1 MTTKQIIATILFAFS
16 VLIVSAQPKALTISD
31 AEKQGLSISHLD
43 SIYKSAVH
51 VDSTQAVF
59 KTEAEQQAM
68 GEAYMKLLQDFG
80 TFLTANNFKWE
91 KPTRGFNRIYFN
103 SDGTIDYFLYNFQ
116 TTTVKPEDQL
126 SQEKQNEF
134 NRLLNLFIKDYKISL
149 TAKTKFAQC
158 SPIKYMP
165 KEPK

>member
-1 MTTKQIIATILFAFS
+1 MTTKQLAATLLFAFS
-16 VLIVSAQPKALTISD
+16 ISIVSAQHKALTIPD

-43 SIYKSAVH
+43 SIYKGAVH
-51 VDSTQAVF
+51 VDSSQAVF

-80 TFLTANNFKWE
+80 KFLSANNFKWE

-116 TTTVKPEDQL
+116 TTNVKLEDQL
-126 SQEKQNEF
+126 SQEKQTEF
-134 NRLLNLFIKDYKISL
+134 NKLLNLFIKGYKISL

-158 SPIKYMP
+158 SPTTYMP
-165 KEPK
+165 KE